1 MSKPLIDKLE
11 NMKRHL
17 LTTRSYRIKV
27 DLSISELNEIIRA
40 LEKNKGVEKED

>member
-27 DLSISELNEIIRA
+27 ELSIPELNELIYA
-40 LEKNKGVEKED
+40 LEEQKEKED